1 MYGKGAIQTL
11 EKIILTGLAIVI
23 PLLLTLYFIWFVIGR
38 IRQSLGPVVG
48 MLETAGVIGFFRRR
62 ALIAFLLETGVYTD
76 VIGFLS
82 EIIAIL
88 LFLFLIVA
96 VGAVARY
103 RYGEALVNVLDY
115 LIASIPGIGT
125 VYQTLR
131 RVGNL
136 VLGDDVDNFEA
147 VKLVEMLSE
156 DTYLIAFQ
164 TAAPP
169 DAVDEATGS
178 EEMITLFVPMA
189 PNPVTGGFLVYVPR
203 DRVFDV
209 DLTVDDA
216 VRAILTSGLATE
228 EADQFGSALTTDNP
242 SPGIGAAASEFESVG
257 TAADPSVLGDLLGS
271 VDADSVGPSD
281 TGSVGP
287 SDTGSAGSSDHDE
300 SGGGR

>member
-1 MYGKGAIQTL
+1 MYGKGALQTL

-23 PLLLTLYFIWFVIGR
+23 PLLLTFYFIWFVIGR

-48 MLETAGVIGFFRRR
+48 LLEDAGVIGFFRRR
-62 ALIAFLLETGVYTD
+62 ELIALLLETGVYTD

-82 EIIAIL
+82 ELIAII
-88 LFLFLIVA
+88 LFLFLIIV

-103 RYGEALVNVLDY
+103 RYGEALVNVFDY
-115 LIASIPGIGT
+115 LIASIPGVGT

-136 VLGDDVDNFEA
+136 VLGDDVSNFEA

-169 DAVDEATGS
+169 DAIDEATGP

-203 DRVFDV
+203 DRVLDV
-209 DLTVDDA
+209 DLSVDDA

-228 EADQFGSALTTDNP
+228 EADQFGSALTTDKP
-242 SPGIGAAASEFESVG
+242 TSGIGTGASESASVRA
-257 TAADPSVLGDLLGS
+257 AADPSVLGDLLGS
-271 VDADSVGPSD
+271 AGAGSAGASDS
-281 TGSVGP
+281 GSVGP
-287 SDTGSAGSSDHDE
+287 SDSGSDRDE
-300 SGGGR
+300 SGEER